1 MKLAILIPTTPDREP
16 QLERLIS
23 ALDFQIQKLENP
35 KDVQY
40 IILSSKKAD
49 GIDPSITTGAK
60 RNDLIE
66 LALAEGAEYGAF
78 FDDDDLPGPN
88 YIKHQLAV
96 ANSGMDCGTLT
107 GSIYWGDKKG
117 KPFLHNLACKEWWE
131 DSQYY
136 YRCPNHL
143 NAMKLSIVKDFKFKD
158 ITVGED
164 GNWSEDIM
172 RAGVLKTEHVIDEV
186 IYHYFC
192 SPKGSPIETEI
203 YNQIMQ

>member
-1 MKLAILIPTTPDREP
+1 MKLAILTPYTIDRIPVF
-16 QLERLIS
+16 ERLLS
-23 ALDFQIQKLENP
+23 ALQKQIIDCNAYS
-35 KDVQY
+35 DVL
-40 IILSSKKAD
+40 IIRNVDNYEK
-49 GIDPSITTGAK
+49 TTGAK
-60 RNDLIE
+60 RNELIE
-66 LALAEGAEYGAF
+66 SAIKSNAEYIAF
-78 FDDDDLPGPN
+78 FDSDDLPGPN

-96 ANSGMDCGTLT
+96 ANSGMDCGTLI
-107 GSIYWGDKKG
+107 GSIYWGTRKG

-131 DSQYY
+131 DDNYY

-192 SPKGSPIETEI
+192 TPKGTPIEIEI
-203 YNQIMQ
+203 YNQLMQS